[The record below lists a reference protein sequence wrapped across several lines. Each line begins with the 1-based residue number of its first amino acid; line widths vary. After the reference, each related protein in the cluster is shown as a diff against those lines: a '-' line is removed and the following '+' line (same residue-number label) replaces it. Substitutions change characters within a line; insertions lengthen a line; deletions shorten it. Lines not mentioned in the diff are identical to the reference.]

1 MKGTSMLNIGVTLAM
16 TGIGI
21 FFIIKGVAGENVAPA
36 LLAFAGIL
44 MIVEQV
50 LDMTHAHG

>member
-1 MKGTSMLNIGVTLAM
+1 MKGTSMLNIGVTIAM

-21 FFIIKGVAGENVAPA
+21 FFIIKGFAGENVPPA

-44 MIVEQV
+44 MIVEQI
-50 LDMTHAHG
+50 LDMAHAHG